1 MSPPSAGGAP
11 PLIECAGLV
20 RRFGST
26 RALDGVDL
34 VVEAGAPVA
43 LVGPNGAGKTTLFS
57 VLCGFL
63 PARSGS
69 VRVLGLPPG
78 HPGLRGRLAALP
90 QDAALDPHRAVGDQL
105 AGLARLQGLS
115 RRAASTEAA
124 RVLELVDMAG
134 SARARPG
141 ALSHGM
147 GKRVALAQA
156 LLGAPELVL
165 LDEPTAGVDPPNVR
179 VIHGLV
185 AELAD
190 TTGFLISSHNLDELE
205 RLTDRVVYL
214 ERGRVSSRGERAD
227 AADDDRLSVTL
238 ERGADPVE
246 VGAAFAALP
255 GVGGVSAGARGAWT
269 LEAADADVAVGAVV
283 RACAERGWRWRS
295 IARGR
300 SLEERLYGDDA

>member
-1 MSPPSAGGAP
+1 MKTGA
-11 PLIECAGLV
+11 PLIECTGLV
-20 RRFGST
+20 KRFGAT
-26 RALDGVDL
+26 RALDELDL
-34 VVEAGAPVA
+34 VVEPGAPVA

-57 VLCGFL
+57 VLCGYL
-63 PARSGS
+63 PARAGS

-90 QDAALDPHRAVGDQL
+90 QDAALDPHRSVGEQL
-105 AGLARLQGLS
+105 AGFARLQGMS
-115 RRAASTEAA
+115 RGAAASEAA

-156 LLGAPELVL
+156 LLGSPELVL

-185 AELAD
+185 ARLAD

-214 ERGRVSSRGERAD
+214 ERGKVSARGREAGED
-227 AADDDRLSVTL
+227 VDDGRLSVTL
-238 ERGADPVE
+238 GRGVDPDE
-246 VGAAFAALP
+246 ARAALAALP
-255 GVGGVSAGARGAWT
+255 GVAGVAAGGRGAWV
-269 LEAADADVAVGAVV
+269 LDAADADAAAGALV

-300 SLEERLYGDDA
+300 SLEERLYGDG

>member
-1 MSPPSAGGAP
+1 MKATSA
-11 PLIECAGLV
+11 LIECTGLV
-20 RRFGST
+20 KRFGAT
-26 RALDGVDL
+26 RALDGLDL
-34 VVEAGAPVA
+34 VVEPGAPVA

-57 VLCGFL
+57 VLCGYL
-63 PARSGS
+63 PARAGS

-78 HPGLRGRLAALP
+78 HPRLRGRLAALP
-90 QDAALDPHRAVGDQL
+90 QDAALDPHRSVGDQL
-105 AGLARLQGLS
+105 AGLARLQGMS
-115 RRAASTEAA
+115 RGAAASDAA
-124 RVLELVDMAG
+124 RVLELVDLAG
-134 SARARPG
+134 SARNRPG

-156 LLGAPELVL
+156 LLGSPELVL

-185 AELAD
+185 ARLAD

-214 ERGRVSSRGERAD
+214 ERGKVSARGREAGEDLDDGRLTVTLGRGVDPDEARAAFASLPGVTGVAAGGRGAWVLDASDAD
-227 AADDDRLSVTL
+227 AADAV
-238 ERGADPVE
+238 
-246 VGAAFAALP
+246 
-255 GVGGVSAGARGAWT
+255 AGA
-269 LEAADADVAVGAVV
+269 LV

-300 SLEERLYGDDA
+300 SLEERLYGDGK

>member
-1 MSPPSAGGAP
+1 MKAGA
-11 PLIECAGLV
+11 PLIECTGLV
-20 RRFGST
+20 KRFGAT
-26 RALDGVDL
+26 RALDGLDL
-34 VVEAGAPVA
+34 VVEPGAPVA

-57 VLCGFL
+57 VLCGYL
-63 PARSGS
+63 PARAGS

-90 QDAALDPHRAVGDQL
+90 QDAALDPHRSVGDQL
-105 AGLARLQGLS
+105 AGLARLQGMS
-115 RRAASTEAA
+115 RGTAASEAA

-134 SARARPG
+134 SARNRPG

-156 LLGAPELVL
+156 LLGSPELVL

-185 AELAD
+185 ARLAD

-214 ERGRVSSRGERAD
+214 ERGKVSARGREAGED
-227 AADDDRLSVTL
+227 VDDGRLTVTL
-238 ERGADPVE
+238 GRGVDPDE
-246 VGAAFAALP
+246 VAAAFAALP
-255 GVGGVSAGARGAWT
+255 SVSGVSAGARGGWT
-269 LEAADADVAVGAVV
+269 LNVVADTDAADAVAGAIL
-283 RACAERGWRWRS
+283 RTCAERGWRWRS

-300 SLEERLYGDDA
+300 SLEERLYGDGK